1 VGVGYFFYKTKSQ
14 CVMVN
19 CFKFT
24 IRICF

>member
-1 VGVGYFFYKTKSQ
+1 
-14 CVMVN
+14 MVN